1 MRFSTRTR
9 YGLRFLLR
17 LAAQPEGCL
26 LQLGQVAKEER
37 ISSGYLEQIVRAL
50 KPLGILRAV
59 RGTGGGYALAQPAA
73 DINMEDVFLHLEGEI
88 APVRC
93 LTTNT
98 LCTHEGQ
105 CSTRAFW
112 QALDRHMRDFLRRR
126 TLQELSEQ
134 CKNTPGAGSAS
145 GDRGEERPISGGS
158 YVELH

>member
-17 LAAQPEGCL
+17 LAAQPPGRL
-26 LQLGQVAKEER
+26 LQLGQVAREER

-59 RGTGGGYALAQPAA
+59 RGTGGGYALAKPASE
-73 DINMEDVFLHLEGEI
+73 INMEDVFLHLEGEI

-93 LTTNT
+93 LTTSKT
-98 LCTHEGQ
+98 CTHEDR
-105 CSTRAFW
+105 CSTRSFW
-112 QALDRHMRDFLRRR
+112 QALDRHMRDFLRQR
-126 TLQELSEQ
+126 TLQEMSEQ
-134 CKNTPGAGSAS
+134 CNNTPGATPAHDEAGRA
-145 GDRGEERPISGGS
+145 RPISGGP

>member
-17 LAAQPEGCL
+17 LAAQPAGSL
-26 LQLGQVAKEER
+26 LQLGQVAREEH
-37 ISSGYLEQIVRAL
+37 ISPGYLEQIVRAL

-59 RGTGGGYALAQPAA
+59 RGTGGGYALAKPASE
-73 DINMEDVFLHLEGEI
+73 INMEDVFLHLEGEI

-93 LTTNT
+93 LTTRKA
-98 LCTHEGQ
+98 CTHEGR

-112 QALDRHMRDFLRRR
+112 QALDRHMRDFLRNC
-126 TLQELSEQ
+126 TLQEMSEQ
-134 CKNTPGAGSAS
+134 CNNTAGAAPAHTAAGHPDPGG
-145 GDRGEERPISGGS
+145 PS